1 MKKKTLSI
9 ILSFRNEENNF
20 EELIKRVSNTVR
32 KLNFHIEIFFINDC
46 SDDNSL
52 SVIKNL
58 QKEYSD
64 FSFKIISTIKR
75 IGVTEGVI
83 LGLKECLGDL
93 AVYLDSD
100 LQDPPE
106 LIASMVEKW
115 KDGNYIVHTIRKKR
129 KGENFLKVILSSI
142 AYRIINLFSNTL
154 QDAGDFKLIDRK
166 IINYIVNLKNDNLYL
181 KGELSLIE
189 AKNCSIIYE
198 REGRF
203 QGDTHYSLLKSIN
216 PYHEL
221 LKGIYFNSVK
231 KIISLLFIFN
241 IIFSLIFPILI
252 LFSDSIGFFEGIIL
266 FLFNLL
272 FYVLIGIIFI
282 IRYRKPL
289 IDENFFY
296 YEK

>member
-20 EELIKRVSNTVR
+20 QELIKRISNTVG
-32 KLNFHIEIFFINDC
+32 KLNFNVEIFFINDC
-46 SDDNSL
+46 SNDNSL
-52 SVIKNL
+52 AIIKNL
-58 QKEYSD
+58 QKKYND
-64 FSFKIISTIKR
+64 ISFKIISTIKR

-83 LGLKECLGDL
+83 LGMKECTGNL
-93 AVYLDSD
+93 AIYLDSD

-106 LIASMVEKW
+106 LISSMVQKW
-115 KDGNYIVHTIRKKR
+115 KEGNFIVHTVREKR
-129 KGENFLKVILSSI
+129 KGENYIKIILSSI
-142 AYRIINLFSNTL
+142 AYKIINFFSNTL

-198 REGRF
+198 REKRF

-231 KIISLLFIFN
+231 KIISILFIFN

-252 LFSDSIGFFEGIIL
+252 LFSDTIGFFEGIIL

-272 FYVLIGIIFI
+272 FYVLIGIFFI

>member
-32 KLNFHIEIFFINDC
+32 KLNFDIEIFFINDC

-221 LKGIYFNSVK
+221 LKGIYFNSIK

-272 FYVLIGIIFI
+272 FYVLIGNIFI

>member
-1 MKKKTLSI
+1 M
-9 ILSFRNEENNF
+9 
-20 EELIKRVSNTVR
+20 
-32 KLNFHIEIFFINDC
+32 
-46 SDDNSL
+46 
-52 SVIKNL
+52 
-58 QKEYSD
+58 
-64 FSFKIISTIKR
+64 
-75 IGVTEGVI
+75 
-83 LGLKECLGDL
+83 
-93 AVYLDSD
+93 
-100 LQDPPE
+100 
-106 LIASMVEKW
+106 
-115 KDGNYIVHTIRKKR
+115 
-129 KGENFLKVILSSI
+129 
-142 AYRIINLFSNTL
+142 
-154 QDAGDFKLIDRK
+154 
-166 IINYIVNLKNDNLYL
+166 NLKNDNLYL